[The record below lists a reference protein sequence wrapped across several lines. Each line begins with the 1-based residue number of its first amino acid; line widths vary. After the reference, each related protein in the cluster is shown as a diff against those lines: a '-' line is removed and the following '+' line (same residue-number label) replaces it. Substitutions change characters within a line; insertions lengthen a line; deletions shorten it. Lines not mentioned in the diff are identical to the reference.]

1 MITTLLSIKDINDS
15 LILVLNLMIMIFT
28 SMIALTMLYISIG
41 RPMLR
46 AARRVRLN
54 ERERQIEHQK
64 FLRYK
69 FDNKYNHQSTRVGEE
84 AQQLSDIKKEV

>member
-1 MITTLLSIKDINDS
+1 MITTMLDIYEVHHA
-15 LILVLNLMIMIFT
+15 LERLMELMLMIFT
-28 SMIALTMLYISIG
+28 PIVALTMLYISIG

-46 AARRVRLN
+46 AARRTRLN
-54 ERERQIEHQK
+54 EQERQMEHQK

>member
-15 LILVLNLMIMIFT
+15 LIHVLNLMIKIFT
-28 SMIALTMLYISIG
+28 PIVALTMLYITIG

-46 AARRVRLN
+46 AVHRARLN

-64 FLRYK
+64 YLRYK
-69 FDNKYNHQSTRVGEE
+69 YDRQYNDQHTKAGLEKQENIVEE
-84 AQQLSDIKKEV
+84 